1 MGLFYK
7 VSCPPPLHAI
17 VFMWKQDVFLMKNHF
32 SSGGT
37 ENNFSMFCT
46 LSPIPTVKTSAGLLQ
61 STIHFPLT
69 IFHGMFW
76 LQSWESW
83 LRIMKSWLNLRS
95 RDFLLDVVG
104 EERYSLMNQVKFLRS
119 YLILVFILTNY
130 FKPSLA
136 FIVVGKGSR
145 SLAFKLLDQSE
156 CKNQGLM

>member
-1 MGLFYK
+1 
-7 VSCPPPLHAI
+7 
-17 VFMWKQDVFLMKNHF
+17 
-32 SSGGT
+32 
-37 ENNFSMFCT
+37 
-46 LSPIPTVKTSAGLLQ
+46 
-61 STIHFPLT
+61 
-69 IFHGMFW
+69 
-76 LQSWESW
+76 
-83 LRIMKSWLNLRS
+83 MKSWLNLRS

>member
-1 MGLFYK
+1 
-7 VSCPPPLHAI
+7 
-17 VFMWKQDVFLMKNHF
+17 
-32 SSGGT
+32 
-37 ENNFSMFCT
+37 
-46 LSPIPTVKTSAGLLQ
+46 
-61 STIHFPLT
+61 
-69 IFHGMFW
+69 
-76 LQSWESW
+76 
-83 LRIMKSWLNLRS
+83 MKSWLNLKS

-130 FKPSLA
+130 FKPSLT